1 MSSEAVRRTVV
12 ETPSR
17 FVPPATGSATPPA
30 VDLNLATRAEW
41 LRPGPFVGYVEAL
54 VSVSVGL
61 ILADTV
67 QRWFDLTDIALVLLL
82 SVLFPAIRYGI
93 WPAVLGAVA
102 AFLGYN
108 FFFITPLY
116 TLTVSQPRELLALV
130 AFLVVAVITAALA
143 GQSRERARV
152 AMVRERAIQRLYAF
166 TRRLSFSAGRAEVA
180 DAVACEVRA
189 FTGKPVA
196 VLIGD
201 DERLTLAAISPGGT
215 TPDDTALSA
224 AEWAFGCKEVA
235 GASSRFFGD
244 CGWMFLPLTVGRR
257 PVGALGVEVGQ
268 GGALE
273 EDELSLL
280 HALAEQAA
288 SAIDRAF
295 LVQAADRARG
305 EAETERVRNTLLASI
320 SHDFRTPLAS
330 ILGAS
335 TSLID
340 FGDRLRPEQRADL
353 LSSIR
358 EESERLDGMVRNLL
372 SMTRLEAGAVDI
384 RRDWVDIGE
393 IADRLADQ
401 ARRRGLSG
409 RLMLAVPSGLSLVKA
424 DASLIEQ
431 ALSNVVANAARHGG
445 PKAKV
450 TLSAEEGDGWLRIAV
465 EDDGPGIAPDILP
478 RVFDKFV
485 RGARH
490 TGDGGDGSGLGLAI
504 TQGIVALHGGT
515 ATAESPIMNGHGT
528 RITLSLPIE
537 EPT

>member
-1 MSSEAVRRTVV
+1 MV
-12 ETPSR
+12 ETSPR
-17 FVPPATGSATPPA
+17 VAPPAAGSAHPSV
-30 VDLNLATRAEW
+30 VDLTLATRAEW

-54 VSVSVGL
+54 LSVSVGL
-61 ILADTV
+61 ILADTAR
-67 QRWFDLTDIALVLLL
+67 RWFDLTDVALILLL
-82 SVLFPAIRYGI
+82 SVLFPAIRSGI
-93 WPAVLGAVA
+93 WPAILGAVV

-116 TLTVSQPRELLALV
+116 TLTVSQPREFLALV
-130 AFLVVAVITAALA
+130 AFLIVAIITAALA

-152 AMVRERAIQRLYAF
+152 AMARERTIERLYAF
-166 TRRLSFSAGRAEVA
+166 TRRLSYSANRSEVA
-180 DAVACEVRA
+180 EAVAGEVRGLTA
-189 FTGKPVA
+189 RRCALLLGE
-196 VLIGD
+196 GD
-201 DERLTLAAISPGGT
+201 RLALAALAPRGT
-215 TPDDTALSA
+215 ELDDTALSA

-235 GASSRFFGD
+235 GAGSPFFGD
-244 CGWMFLPLTVGRR
+244 CAWTFLPLTIGRR
-257 PVGALGVEVGQ
+257 PVGALGVEIGDAGQ
-268 GGALE
+268 LLDG
-273 EDELSLL
+273 DEQVLL

-288 SAIDRAF
+288 SAIDRAS
-295 LVQAADRARG
+295 LAKEADTARA

-340 FGDRLRPEQRADL
+340 FGERLRPEQRVDL

-358 EESERLDGMVRNLL
+358 EEGERLDGMVRNLL
-372 SMTRLEAGAVDI
+372 SMTRLEAGALDI

-401 ARRRGLSG
+401 ARRRGMAG
-409 RLMLAVPSGLSLVKA
+409 RLTLSVPSGLPLVKA

-445 PKAKV
+445 PKVKI
-450 TLSAEEGDGWLRIAV
+450 TLNAEEDGGWLRLAV
-465 EDDGPGIAPDILP
+465 EDDGPGISPDILP

-515 ATAESPIMNGHGT
+515 ATAESPIENGHGT

-537 EPT
+537 EPS

>member
-1 MSSEAVRRTVV
+1 MVDTPPRVV
-12 ETPSR
+12 S
-17 FVPPATGSATPPA
+17 PAASAAPPA

-41 LRPGPFVGYVEAL
+41 LRPGPLVGYVEAL
-54 VSVSVGL
+54 ISVSVGL

-93 WPAVLGAVA
+93 WPAVLGAVV

-116 TLTVSQPRELLALV
+116 TLTVSQPRELLALT
-130 AFLVVAVITAALA
+130 AFLIVAVITAALA

-152 AMVRERAIQRLYAF
+152 AMARERAIQRLYAF
-166 TRRLSFSAGRAEVA
+166 TRRLSYSSGRAEVA
-180 DAVACEVRA
+180 EAVVSEVRA
-189 FTGKPVA
+189 FTGKPAV

-201 DERLTLAAISPGGT
+201 DERLTLAAVTPEGT
-215 TPDDTALSA
+215 MLDETAQSA
-224 AEWAFGCKEVA
+224 ADWAFGCKEVSGA
-235 GASSRFFGD
+235 GSPFFGD
-244 CGWMFLPLTVGRR
+244 SAWMFLPLTVGRR
-257 PVGALGVEVGQ
+257 PVGALGVEVGP

-288 SAIDRAF
+288 SAIDRTF
-295 LVQAADRARG
+295 LAQEADRARG

-320 SHDFRTPLAS
+320 SHDFRTPLVS

-340 FGDRLRPEQRADL
+340 FGDRLRPEQRVDL

-372 SMTRLEAGAVDI
+372 SMTRLEAGALDL

-401 ARRRGLSG
+401 ARRRGMAG
-409 RLMLAVPSGLSLVKA
+409 RLTLAVAQGLPLVKA

-431 ALSNVVANAARHGG
+431 ALANVVANAARHGG
-445 PKAKV
+445 PKVKV
-450 TLSAEEGDGWLRIAV
+450 TLSAEEDGGWLRLAV

-515 ATAESPIMNGHGT
+515 ATAESPIRNGHGT

-537 EPT
+537 EPS

>member
-12 ETPSR
+12 ENPPR
-17 FVPPATGSATPPA
+17 FVPPAARSATPPV

-67 QRWFDLTDIALVLLL
+67 QRWFDLTDVALVLLL

-93 WPAVLGAVA
+93 WPAVLGAVV

-116 TLTVSQPRELLALV
+116 TLNVAQPRELLALT
-130 AFLVVAVITAALA
+130 AFLIVAVITAALA
-143 GQSRERARV
+143 GQSRERSRV
-152 AMVRERAIQRLYAF
+152 AMARERAVQRLYAF
-166 TRRLSFSAGRAEVA
+166 TRRLSTSAGRADVAEAVVSEVN
-180 DAVACEVRA
+180 A
-189 FTGKPVA
+189 FTGKPAA

-201 DERLTLAAISPGGT
+201 DERLTLAAISPEGAT
-215 TPDDTALSA
+215 LDDTALSA

-235 GASSRFFGD
+235 GAGSRFFGD
-244 CGWMFLPLTVGRR
+244 CTFMFLPLTIGRR
-257 PVGALGVEVGQ
+257 PVGALGVEVGP

-288 SAIDRAF
+288 SAIDRAY
-295 LVQAADRARG
+295 LAQEADRARG

-358 EESERLDGMVRNLL
+358 EEGERLDGMVRNLL
-372 SMTRLEAGAVDI
+372 SMTRLEAGALDI

-401 ARRRGLSG
+401 ARRRGMAG
-409 RLMLAVPSGLSLVKA
+409 RLTLSVPQGLPMVKA

-445 PKAKV
+445 PRVQV
-450 TLSAEEGDGWLRIAV
+450 TLSAETDGDWLRLAV

-485 RGARH
+485 RGARNL
-490 TGDGGDGSGLGLAI
+490 GDGGDGSGLGLAI
-504 TQGIVALHGGT
+504 TQGILALHGGT
-515 ATAESPIMNGHGT
+515 ATAESPIASGHGT

-537 EPT
+537 EAT

>member
-1 MSSEAVRRTVV
+1 MNPVADPPPGTGGPADRSSFEAVL
-12 ETPSR
+12 P
-17 FVPPATGSATPPA
+17 
-30 VDLNLATRAEW
+30 RAAW
-41 LRPGPFVGYVEAL
+41 LRPGPIRGYVEAL

-61 ILADTV
+61 VLAGLV
-67 QRWFDLTDIALVLLL
+67 QRRFDLTDVALVLLL

-116 TLTVSQPRELLALV
+116 TLHVSEPRELLALT
-130 AFLVVAVITAALA
+130 AFLIVAVITAALA

-152 AMVRERAIQRLYAF
+152 ATAREQAIERLYAF
-166 TRRLSFSAGRAEVA
+166 NRRLSHSTGRTEVAEAVAAEVHGL
-180 DAVACEVRA
+180 
-189 FTGKPVA
+189 TGKPCALLLGEGNRLSLTA
-196 VLIGD
+196 VLPSGTELD
-201 DERLTLAAISPGGT
+201 DS
-215 TPDDTALSA
+215 ALSA
-224 AEWAFGCKEVA
+224 AEWAFGCREMA
-235 GASSRFFGD
+235 GAGSPFFGD
-244 CGWMFLPLTVGRR
+244 CAFLFLPLTVGRR
-257 PVGALGVEVGQ
+257 PVGALGVAVGH
-268 GGALE
+268 GGGPDD
-273 EDELSLL
+273 DELALL
-280 HALAEQAA
+280 HALSEQAA
-288 SAIDRAF
+288 SAIDRAA
-295 LVQAADRARG
+295 LAKAADTARS

-358 EESERLDGMVRNLL
+358 EEGERLDGMVRNLL
-372 SMTRLEAGAVDI
+372 SMTRLEAGALDI

-401 ARRRGLSG
+401 ARRRGMAG
-409 RLMLAVPSGLSLVKA
+409 RLTLSVPQGLPMVKA

-445 PKAKV
+445 PKVLV
-450 TLSAEEGDGWLRIAV
+450 TLSAEADGGWLRIAV

-485 RGARH
+485 RGARNL
-490 TGDGGDGSGLGLAI
+490 GDGGDGSGLGLAI

-515 ATAESPIMNGHGT
+515 ATAESPIAGGHGT

>member
-1 MSSEAVRRTVV
+1 M
-12 ETPSR
+12 
-17 FVPPATGSATPPA
+17 GSANPPV

-93 WPAVLGAVA
+93 WPAVLGAVV

-130 AFLVVAVITAALA
+130 AFLIVAVITAALA

-152 AMVRERAIQRLYAF
+152 ATARERAVQRLYAF
-166 TRRLSFSAGRAEVA
+166 TRRLSYSAGRAEVA
-180 DAVACEVRA
+180 QAVASEVRA
-189 FTGKPVA
+189 LTGKPA
-196 VLIGD
+196 VVLVGD
-201 DERLTLAAISPGGT
+201 DERLSLSAVTPEGT
-215 TPDDTALSA
+215 TLDENARSA
-224 AEWAFGCKEVA
+224 ADWAFGCKEVA
-235 GASSRFFGD
+235 GAGSPFLGECPF
-244 CGWMFLPLTVGRR
+244 MFLPLTVGRR
-257 PVGALGVEVGQ
+257 PVGVLGVEVGE

-273 EDELSLL
+273 ENELSLL

-288 SAIDRAF
+288 SAVDRAY
-295 LVQAADRARG
+295 LAQEADRARG

-340 FGDRLRPEQRADL
+340 FGDRLRPEQRVDL

-358 EESERLDGMVRNLL
+358 EEGERLDGMVRNLL
-372 SMTRLEAGAVDI
+372 SMTRLEAGALDI

-401 ARRRGLSG
+401 ARRRGMAG
-409 RLMLAVPSGLSLVKA
+409 RLTLAVPPGLPMVKA

-445 PKAKV
+445 PKVRV
-450 TLSAEEGDGWLRIAV
+450 TLNAEADGDWLRIAV

-485 RGARH
+485 HGARNMA
-490 TGDGGDGSGLGLAI
+490 DGGDGSGLGLAI
-504 TQGIVALHGGT
+504 TQGILALHGGT
-515 ATAESPIMNGHGT
+515 ATAESPIRNGHGT

-537 EPT
+537 EAT